1 MNFYLRNGGSEFLS
15 SKQEGCSFSYVDDV
29 DISSFYLVARK
40 KNNKS
45 GCEEAAKKKQ
55 TNKQT
60 KNKNKNTIWRKI
72 K

>member
-40 KNNKS
+40 KITKVD
-45 GCEEAAKKKQ
+45 AKKQQKTNKQ
-55 TNKQT
+55 TNKKQ
-60 KNKNKNTIWRKI
+60 KQKHYMEEN
-72 K
+72 